1 MKSTFLFI
9 LLTLSMTLSA
19 CAPQSPI
26 DEEPIIEEPIEEPI
40 DEPTEPIDIVFT
52 DPVET
57 LPRDNNFEPAFSGQ
71 TRSRG
76 TITSTPY
83 AVELITS
90 DLVEP
95 WGVDVLPDGRLIIT
109 EKRGTLR
116 ILNLDNTLSSPI
128 AGFPALN
135 TVGQGGLLDVAVSP
149 NFESDATL
157 FFTLSLRTNS
167 GSVSA
172 VAKATLDTNTLSL
185 NDVQVIHRAD
195 PSFNGNGH
203 FGSRMVIKNNA
214 LYVST
219 GDRQS
224 FETRNNVQLLNN
236 GYGKILRMTFD
247 GDPITSNP
255 FYTQGGYARFV
266 YALGLR
272 NTQGLALHPNTSQL
286 YASDMGPRGG
296 DEINLIEPSN
306 NYGWPIITYG
316 SEYNGQR
323 IGQGITTQDG
333 LTQPIYYWDPSIAPS
348 GMIFYDS
355 NVIPEWENNL
365 FVAALRGSHLARL
378 VIDDDRVVAEE
389 RLLSDLGE
397 RFRDVSVHDGVLFTI
412 TDSGRLYRIRKE

>member
-1 MKSTFLFI
+1 MKLNFIFI
-9 LLTLSMTLSA
+9 LLVYSLMLSA
-19 CAPQSPI
+19 CAPQTPN
-26 DEEPIIEEPIEEPI
+26 DEDPIIEEPIEDPKEPP
-40 DEPTEPIDIVFT
+40 EIVFT
-52 DPVET
+52 SPVET
-57 LPRDNNFEPAFSGQ
+57 APRVNQFEPAFSSQ
-71 TRSRG
+71 TRSPG
-76 TITSTPY
+76 TITQTPY
-83 AVELITS
+83 RVELITS
-90 DLVEP
+90 NLVEP
-95 WGVDVLPDGRLIIT
+95 WGVDVLPDGRLVIT

-116 ILNLDNTLSSPI
+116 ILNLDNTLSNPI
-128 AGFPALN
+128 SGFPTLN
-135 TVGQGGLLDVAVSP
+135 TAGQGGLLDVAVSP
-149 NFESDATL
+149 AFNTDSTL
-157 FFTLSLRTNS
+157 FFTLSLSTNS
-167 GSVSA
+167 GSVTA
-172 VAKATLDTNTLSL
+172 IAKATLDVDTLTL
-185 NDVQVIHRAD
+185 NDMQVIHRAD
-195 PSFNGNGH
+195 PAFNGNGH
-203 FGSRMVIKNNA
+203 FGSRIVIQNNM

-224 FETRNNVQLLNN
+224 FENRNNTQLLNN
-236 GYGKILRMTFD
+236 GYGKLLRMTFD

-272 NTQGLALHPNTSQL
+272 NTQGLALHPNTSHL

-296 DEINLIEPSN
+296 DEINLIQSSN

-355 NVIPEWENNL
+355 NLIPEWENNL

-378 VIDDDRVVAEE
+378 VIDDERVIAEE

-397 RFRDVSVHDGVLFTI
+397 RFRDVSVHDGALYTI
-412 TDSGRLYRIRKE
+412 TDSGRLYKVRKE